1 MFPTSVDF
9 FVLPWERRFAWM
21 SRWKRENHSHLNTHF
36 DRVRSN
42 LLRENDGRMFAT
54 LWEPTLGAPTLGDPW
69 EPGTMGKPVRSKK
82 TMSLVFILVAE
93 QHDQRSL
100 FMGAMSASL

>member
-1 MFPTSVDF
+1 
-9 FVLPWERRFAWM
+9 
-21 SRWKRENHSHLNTHF
+21 
-36 DRVRSN
+36 
-42 LLRENDGRMFAT
+42 MFAT